1 MDSNVQ
7 PGVGK
12 FGCNWLKWFAVGR
25 EFDGKFLKLKMSN
38 PHPMFYVPKF
48 YLWFFVKKKWTVIF
62 SWGPWAWFSLQT
74 QYTVGQYNH
83 LTICNSLFLPQWKV
97 TEIFNFTI
105 FRDDGTRLSSYPSE
119 KSRSFSP
126 SSSDGYRIR
135 WHRIT
140 SWCSE
145 PLMACVTQKLATF
158 LVVAFSWNPQAALTI
173 HGRNKAWFS
182 KDWLRP
188 T

>member
-1 MDSNVQ
+1 MFLYPINRLSNKLICFMFQ
-7 PGVGK
+7 SST
-12 FGCNWLKWFAVGR
+12 
-25 EFDGKFLKLKMSN
+25 FDFS
-38 PHPMFYVPKF
+38 
-48 YLWFFVKKKWTVIF
+48 WKKKRTVIF
-62 SWGPWAWFSLQT
+62 SWGPWARLSLQT

-126 SSSDGYRIR
+126 PSSDGYRIR

-173 HGRNKAWFS
+173 HGRHKGWFS